1 MENSTT
7 RNELFIMKLLTQT
20 QEGNI
25 TWSKVNESDIRI
37 TKIHNII
44 GKSFQCTIGNK
55 DIIIYKYEYRAPIY
69 AAFTEGWATAIG
81 LNIFNQLDRFPDW
94 STNSIE
100 TKVLTNLY
108 SIVISLTN
116 NIDTFIDDFIKE

>member
-55 DIIIYKYEYRAPIY
+55 DVIIYKYEFRDAVPH
-69 AAFTEGWATAIG
+69 W
-81 LNIFNQLDRFPDW
+81 NQWKYSCPDGEK
-94 STNSIE
+94 SVCING
-100 TKVLTNLY
+100 
-108 SIVISLTN
+108 
-116 NIDTFIDDFIKE
+116 DD

>member
-1 MENSTT
+1 MENSVT

-25 TWSKVNESDIRI
+25 TWSKVNESDKRI

-81 LNIFNQLDRFPDW
+81 LNIFNQLDQFPDW
-94 STNSIE
+94 SINSAA
-100 TKVLTNLY
+100 TSVLTNLY
-108 SIVISLTN
+108 NIVTDLTS
-116 NIDTFIDDFIKE
+116 NINEFIDNFIKE